1 MNHKRPP
8 LPAVIVIVVLVLIGL
23 YFVASQIL
31 NNNNGAL
38 TASGTIEATQVNVA
52 PELAG
57 KVIDVFVEEGQVV
70 SRDEALLHLDPSLLT
85 AQYDVASAQ
94 VDSAKAA
101 LAAAQTIYDQTL
113 QADLSAQESRRA
125 ADWRIFA
132 PDDFNQPL
140 WYIEQ
145 SGQIMAAQSEVDASK
160 AALDEAFANLDKVIR
175 DLDNADYVKAEKR
188 LSEARAAFLV
198 AQDVKIQAEYA
209 AQSGG
214 LLDAAYDYYND
225 TLDELKS
232 AQEDFNALTND
243 RAEDDIKYA
252 RGQVVV
258 AQQRYDAAYS
268 RLLSLQTG
276 ENSPSVVRAQKS
288 LEQAG
293 TALAQAQ
300 ANLALLDAQI
310 AKLTVSAPMDGVV
323 LTRSVE
329 AGEFVQPG
337 APAFVL
343 GQLNHLTITVFVP
356 EDRYGEI
363 SLGQEAEVT
372 VDSFPGRIF
381 TASVIQIADNA
392 EFTPRNIQTVEGR
405 SSTVYAIKLRVG
417 NPEDK
422 LKIGM
427 PADVVFK

>member
-1 MNHKRPP
+1 
-8 LPAVIVIVVLVLIGL
+8 
-23 YFVASQIL
+23 
-31 NNNNGAL
+31 
-38 TASGTIEATQVNVA
+38 
-52 PELAG
+52 
-57 KVIDVFVEEGQVV
+57 
-70 SRDEALLHLDPSLLT
+70 
-85 AQYDVASAQ
+85 
-94 VDSAKAA
+94 
-101 LAAAQTIYDQTL
+101 
-113 QADLSAQESRRA
+113 
-125 ADWRIFA
+125 
-132 PDDFNQPL
+132 
-140 WYIEQ
+140 
-145 SGQIMAAQSEVDASK
+145 VDAAK
-160 AALDEAFANLDKVIR
+160 AALDEAFANLDKVIK
-175 DLDNADYVKAEKR
+175 DLDNAGYVNAEKR

-225 TLDELKS
+225 TLDELQS

-252 RGQVVV
+252 RGRVVV
-258 AQQRYDAAYS
+258 AQQRFDAAYS

-293 TALAQAQ
+293 TALALAQ

-310 AKLTVSAPMDGVV
+310 AKLTISAPLDGVV

-337 APAFVL
+337 ATAFVL

-427 PADVVFK
+427 PADVLFK

>member
-8 LPAVIVIVVLVLIGL
+8 LPAIIVIVVLVLIGL

-31 NNNNGAL
+31 GNNNGAL
-38 TASGTIEATQVNVA
+38 TASGTIEATRVNVA

-57 KVIDVFVEEGQVV
+57 KVADVLVEEGQTV
-70 SRDEALLHLDPSLLT
+70 SKDEALLHLDPSLLT

-94 VDSAKAA
+94 VDAAKAA
-101 LAAAQTIYDQTL
+101 LAAAQTVYDQTL

-140 WYIEQ
+140 WYIGQ
-145 SGQIMAAQSEVDASK
+145 SGQILAAQSEVDAAK
-160 AALDEAFANLDKVIR
+160 AALDEAFANLDKVIK
-175 DLDNADYVKAEKR
+175 DLDNAGYVNAEKR

-225 TLDELKS
+225 TLDELQS

-252 RGQVVV
+252 RGRVVV
-258 AQQRYDAAYS
+258 AQQRFDAAYS

-293 TALAQAQ
+293 TALALAQ

-310 AKLTVSAPMDGVV
+310 AKLTISAPLDGVV

-337 APAFVL
+337 ATAFVL

-427 PADVVFK
+427 PADVLFK